1 MVITLPT
8 HYLNQMIFRLSV
20 IILMLS
26 SCSAQY
32 HLNKAIKKGYKCEQT
47 GDTIRITTL
56 DSIPV
61 IINDTIVWEKIISTK
76 DTVIKYNTVYVPKT
90 RLDKRIEYKIKVKTI
105 YKDRLVYKYKY
116 RSEGQKAKSEVKK
129 AKAERPRPR
138 GNLSL
143 LFVGVGIGLLLSYLF
158 KFARQRYMF

>member
-1 MVITLPT
+1 MR
-8 HYLNQMIFRLSV
+8 YLA
-20 IILMLS
+20 IILLLS

-32 HLNKAIKKGYKCEQT
+32 HLNKAIKKGYTCEQT

-61 IINDTIVWEKIISTK
+61 IIHDSIVWEKFITTK
-76 DTVIKYNTVYVPKT
+76 DTIIKYRTTYVPRT
-90 RLDKRIEYKIKVKTI
+90 RFQERLAYKLKVKTI
-105 YKDRLVYKYKY
+105 YKDRIV
-116 RSEGQKAKSEVKK
+116 EKAQ
-129 AKAERPRPR
+129 AKATRPRTR

>member
-1 MVITLPT
+1 MR
-8 HYLNQMIFRLSV
+8 YLA
-20 IILMLS
+20 IILLLS

-32 HLNKAIKKGYKCEQT
+32 HLNKAIKKGYKCEET

-61 IINDTIVWEKIISTK
+61 IINDTIVWEKFITTK
-76 DTVIKYNTVYVPKT
+76 DTIIKYKTTYVPRT
-90 RLDKRIEYKIKVKTI
+90 RYQERLAYKLKVKTI
-105 YKDRLVYKYKY
+105 YKDRIV
-116 RSEGQKAKSEVKK
+116 EK
-129 AKAERPRPR
+129 AKAKATRPKTR

-158 KFARQRYMF
+158 KFAREKYLF

>member
-1 MVITLPT
+1 MR
-8 HYLNQMIFRLSV
+8 YLA
-20 IILMLS
+20 IILLLS

-32 HLNKAIKKGYKCEQT
+32 HLNKAIKKGYKSEET

-61 IINDTIVWEKIISTK
+61 IINNDIIWEKFITTK
-76 DTVIKYNTVYVPKT
+76 DTIIKYRTVYVPKT
-90 RLDKRIEYKIKVKTI
+90 KIELKREFKLKIKTI
-105 YKDRLVYKYKY
+105 YKDRIV
-116 RSEGQKAKSEVKK
+116 EKAQ
-129 AKAERPRPR
+129 AKATRPKTR

-158 KFARQRYMF
+158 KFAREKYLF

>member
-1 MVITLPT
+1 MR
-8 HYLNQMIFRLSV
+8 YLA
-20 IILMLS
+20 IILLLS

-32 HLNKAIKKGYKCEQT
+32 HLNKAIKKGYKCEET

-61 IINDTIVWEKIISTK
+61 IIHDSIVWEKFITTK
-76 DTVIKYNTVYVPKT
+76 DTIIKYRTVYTPLT
-90 RLDKRIEYKIKVKTI
+90 RQDKRIQYKLKVKTI
-105 YKDRLVYKYKY
+105 YKDRIV
-116 RSEGQKAKSEVKK
+116 EKAQ
-129 AKAERPRPR
+129 AKATRPRAN

-158 KFARQRYMF
+158 KFARERYLF

>member
-1 MVITLPT
+1 MR
-8 HYLNQMIFRLSV
+8 YLA
-20 IILMLS
+20 IILLLS

-32 HLNKAIKKGYKCEQT
+32 HLNKAIKKGYTCEET

-61 IINDTIVWEKIISTK
+61 IINDTIVWEKFITTK
-76 DTVIKYNTVYVPKT
+76 DTIIKYKSVYVPKT
-90 RLDKRIEYKIKVKTI
+90 KIELKREFKLKIKTI
-105 YKDRLVYKYKY
+105 YKDRIV
-116 RSEGQKAKSEVKK
+116 EKAQ
-129 AKAERPRPR
+129 AKATRPRTR

-158 KFARQRYMF
+158 KFAREKYLF